1 MSDESS
7 GFSEKEMVDNV
18 TTMLLAGED
27 TTANSLAWTL
37 YFLVRYPE
45 VQTRLRQEIQSS
57 LGDTLPCSADQ
68 LRALP
73 YLDGV
78 IHESMR
84 LKPVAPINGLEA
96 NEDFIA
102 DGMTTNIGL
111 ELKKGDFVIAL
122 TRVMAS
128 REEDFPEAGAF
139 RPERWLPDKR
149 GEQVNQRA
157 FIPFGSGPRLCPG
170 RSLALLE
177 MKLVLVMVLQQF
189 EIEARVDP
197 NDVKETLAFTMS
209 PVGLRV
215 AFKPV

>member
-1 MSDESS
+1 M
-7 GFSEKEMVDNV
+7 
-18 TTMLLAGED
+18 A
-27 TTANSLAWTL
+27 A
-37 YFLVRYPE
+37 
-45 VQTRLRQEIQSS
+45 QTRLREEITTS
-57 LGDTLPCSADQ
+57 LGNELPSAGDR

-96 NEDFIA
+96 NEDFNA
-102 DGMTTNIGL
+102 HGTTVKTGL
-111 ELKKGDFVIAL
+111 ALKKGDFIIAL
-122 TRVMAS
+122 TRIMAS
-128 REEDFPEAGAF
+128 REEDFPDAEAF
-139 RPERWLPDKR
+139 RPERWLPENR

-177 MKLVLVMVLQQF
+177 MKLVLVMILQRF
-189 EIEARVDP
+189 EIEARVDL
-197 NDVKETLAFTMS
+197 NEVKEQLAFTMS

-215 AFKPV
+215 AFKPL

>member
-1 MSDESS
+1 
-7 GFSEKEMVDNV
+7 
-18 TTMLLAGED
+18 
-27 TTANSLAWTL
+27 
-37 YFLVRYPE
+37 
-45 VQTRLRQEIQSS
+45 
-57 LGDTLPCSADQ
+57 
-68 LRALP
+68 
-73 YLDGV
+73 
-78 IHESMR
+78 
-84 LKPVAPINGLEA
+84 
-96 NEDFIA
+96 
-102 DGMTTNIGL
+102 
-111 ELKKGDFVIAL
+111 
-122 TRVMAS
+122 MAS